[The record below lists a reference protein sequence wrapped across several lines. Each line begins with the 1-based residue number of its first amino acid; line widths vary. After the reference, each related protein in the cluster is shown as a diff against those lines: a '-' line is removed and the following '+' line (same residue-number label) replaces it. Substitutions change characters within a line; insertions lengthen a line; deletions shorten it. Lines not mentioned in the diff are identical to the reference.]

1 VFFSN
6 FDGSHEYKSGE
17 NTVKSHWLLPGTFV
31 TTSLFMLSS
40 PAQAAKLQFWRFDA
54 NQNRL
59 EINTEG
65 PVQPQAQLVFG
76 PTRLVVDLPGIT
88 FGRPQLTQS
97 VGGAIRAVR
106 VGQFDPQTTRIVVEL
121 NPGYTLD
128 PKQVKFEGK
137 TASRWTV
144 QLPTPQAEEVASAPS
159 APSPNIPSPKEDVV
173 ISSVKTVP
181 RNVYNAVTIDSEVEK
196 KPEFSKAVVVA
207 QGTTQVE
214 NLNVTGDGFFVRTS
228 GGNPR
233 TQIIRSRD
241 RKTIFIDIAG
251 ATLSPNFGDRDRSVN
266 RHSVNRVEF
275 TQLQRTPPGVR
286 MTLRVDKD
294 SPDWR
299 VTPSSSGGLVILPNR
314 YAGNFPRNNDS
325 DTPTDNTSKPVVE
338 VPTNNSI
345 STIESVE
352 LAATGTQLLVKADK
366 RLSSATT
373 GWDRDSGLYRITI
386 PNAKLASSV
395 KGPKFD
401 ASSPVLRVRLQ
412 QQDPRTVVVYVQPA
426 AGVRVGNINQLSGQ
440 LLSLELERTRAV
452 APPIALP
459 AIPRP
464 NPQPLS
470 RAGTTAKK
478 PLPSSPPRAP
488 KGRVV
493 IVVDP
498 GHGGK
503 DPGAIGIG
511 GLREKDVIMPIS
523 KRIAEIL
530 QQNGVQVVLTRSSD
544 YFVTLPGRVQM
555 AEQANADVF
564 VSIHA
569 NSAGLNRP
577 EVSGLETYYYDSG
590 LGLARLVHN
599 SILRS
604 VNVRDRGVRKA
615 RFYVLRKSS
624 MPSIL
629 VETGYLT
636 GREDAAKLKNS
647 LYQNKMAEG
656 VAQGVLQYLKQK

>member
-1 VFFSN
+1 
-6 FDGSHEYKSGE
+6 
-17 NTVKSHWLLPGTFV
+17 
-31 TTSLFMLSS
+31 MLSS
-40 PAQAAKLQFWRFDA
+40 PAQAAQAAKLQSWRFDA

-59 EINTEG
+59 EINTQG
-65 PVQPQAQLVFG
+65 PVQPQAQLVFN
-76 PTRLVVDLPGIT
+76 PTRLVIDLPGVD

-97 VGGAIRAVR
+97 VGGAIRSVR

-121 NPGYTLD
+121 SPGYTLD

-144 QLPTPQAEEVASAPS
+144 QLPTPQAEGIASSPPS
-159 APSPNIPSPKEDVV
+159 SSPKTTSPKTEEVV
-173 ISSVKTVP
+173 ISPP
-181 RNVYNAVTIDSEVEK
+181 RNIYSVVTIDSEPEK

-207 QGTTQVE
+207 ERTIQVE
-214 NLNVTGDGFFVRTS
+214 SLQVTGDGFFLRTS
-228 GGNPR
+228 GGNSQ

-241 RKTIFIDIAG
+241 RKTIFIDIPS
-251 ATLSPNFGDRDRSVN
+251 ATLSPNFGDRDRTIN
-266 RHSVNRVEF
+266 KHGVNRVEMI
-275 TQLQRTPPGVR
+275 QLQKTPPGVR
-286 MTLRVDKD
+286 MALRVDKD

-299 VTPSSSGGLVILPNR
+299 ISTSSAGDSSGLVVLPDR
-314 YAGNFPRNNDS
+314 YASNNLPRNNDS
-325 DTPTDNTSKPVVE
+325 GPSSANSWTATVEKPTSNE
-338 VPTNNSI
+338 I

-352 LAATGTQLLVKADK
+352 LGATGTQLLIKADQ
-366 RLSSATT
+366 RLSSVANTT
-373 GWDRDSGLYRITI
+373 WEKSSGVYRITI

-395 KGPKFD
+395 KGPNLD
-401 ASSPVLRVRLQ
+401 ASSPILRIRLQ

-426 AGVRVGNINQLSGQ
+426 AGVRIGKINQLSGQ
-440 LLSLELERTRAV
+440 LLSLGLERNRSIE
-452 APPIALP
+452 PLLALP

-464 NPQPLS
+464 NPRPL
-470 RAGTTAKK
+470 T
-478 PLPSSPPRAP
+478 SPNVASNPPAQKPRAP
-488 KGRVV
+488 KGRVI

-503 DPGAIGIG
+503 DPGAFGIG
-511 GLREKDVIMPIS
+511 GIREKDIILPIS

-530 QQNGVQVVLTRSSD
+530 QRNNVQVLLTRNAD
-544 YFVTLPGRVQM
+544 YFVTLPGRVEM
-555 AEQANADVF
+555 ADQANADVF

-569 NSAGLNRP
+569 NSAGADRP

-590 LGLARLVHN
+590 LSLARIVHN

-604 VNVRDRGVRKA
+604 VNVKDRGVRKA

-636 GREDAAKLKNS
+636 GREDAAKLSNR
-647 LYQNKMAEG
+647 LYQNQMAE
-656 VAQGVLQYLKQK
+656 AIARGVLQYLKQK